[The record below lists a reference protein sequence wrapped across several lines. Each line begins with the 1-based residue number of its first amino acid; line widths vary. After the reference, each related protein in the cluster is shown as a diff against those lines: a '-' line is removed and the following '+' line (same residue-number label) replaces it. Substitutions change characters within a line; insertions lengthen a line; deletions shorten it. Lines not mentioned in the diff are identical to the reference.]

1 MKIIA
6 DNDNEDLL
14 GAYLAGDPSK
24 LSQSEIKKIAAIFG
38 LPPQEV
44 QNIVKGMTNA
54 RQEVRKQELGE

>member
-14 GAYLAGDPSK
+14 NIYLAEDPSK
-24 LSQSEIKKIAAIFG
+24 LSQTEIKKIAAIFG
-38 LPPQEV
+38 LPLQEV
-44 QNIVKGMTNA
+44 QNIIKGMTNA